1 MTGNASAQMRQ
12 GLVMPPSVRSVMPT
26 LASQS
31 PFTRRQALD
40 MGLTDAV
47 LRGPTYQSVLT
58 GVYLEA
64 SLPVTLA
71 VRAQAALLV
80 APAGAVVARQTA
92 ARLWGGVVPDSPDVH
107 LLVPRGR
114 RFRRGGVNARE
125 THVNG
130 ASISSVRRG
139 GLPLTGPVRT
149 FLDLAAELTLVE
161 LVVLGDTLVRR
172 HVTTCADLVAGARR
186 ERHRGARRARRAAAL
201 VRAGVDSPMESR
213 LRMLVVLAGLPEP
226 VVNHLIRSDIGDWA
240 VRFDLAFPELK
251 VAIEY
256 DGRQHAEST
265 GQWVRDV
272 GRREWLDNEGWRLL
286 VVLSGD
292 IYRHPSKTLERIVGA
307 LRDRGR
313 LVSVTSNE
321 WQRHFAGY

>member
-1 MTGNASAQMRQ
+1 
-12 GLVMPPSVRSVMPT
+12 
-26 LASQS
+26 
-31 PFTRRQALD
+31 
-40 MGLTDAV
+40 
-47 LRGPTYQSVLT
+47 
-58 GVYLEA
+58 
-64 SLPVTLA
+64 
-71 VRAQAALLV
+71 
-80 APAGAVVARQTA
+80 
-92 ARLWGGVVPDSPDVH
+92 
-107 LLVPRGR
+107 
-114 RFRRGGVNARE
+114 
-125 THVNG
+125 
-130 ASISSVRRG
+130 
-139 GLPLTGPVRT
+139 
-149 FLDLAAELTLVE
+149 
-161 LVVLGDTLVRR
+161 
-172 HVTTCADLVAGARR
+172 
-186 ERHRGARRARRAAAL
+186 
-201 VRAGVDSPMESR
+201 MESR